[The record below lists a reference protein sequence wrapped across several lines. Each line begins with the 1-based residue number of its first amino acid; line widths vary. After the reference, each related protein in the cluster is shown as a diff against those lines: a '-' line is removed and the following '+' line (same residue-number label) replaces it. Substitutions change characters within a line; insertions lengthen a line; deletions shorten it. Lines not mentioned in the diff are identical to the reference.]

1 MSQSVPGGMVVG
13 TLIHVLLVL
22 SSDIRLETFNRL
34 CGFTH
39 SIQVNDWENTL
50 KSAVITLF
58 SSFHNS
64 HFVLFLFIQ
73 LVDYFLNKPRSNIW
87 RMYMFHWLH
96 F

>member
-22 SSDIRLETFNRL
+22 SSDIRLETCNRL

-50 KSAVITLF
+50 KSAVITSF
-58 SSFHNS
+58 SSLTDSSFITVIS
-64 HFVLFLFIQ
+64 CYFIYSASRLFF
-73 LVDYFLNKPRSNIW
+73 K
-87 RMYMFHWLH
+87 
-96 F
+96 